1 MSVLPLFLESDPTRD
16 RALGMVIGA
25 VHGAQAARRLAP
37 GGLDWPQAE
46 DVLLHLSES
55 LVELDEL
62 RPTDLVR
69 RLVGAWAAQA
79 GRPSLIRTVAAGYRP
94 QTSSAWVAG
103 LAPICCRRQGDQ
115 RTAQFEA
122 AQLAK
127 TFNAAPAEGEAM
139 EVCSRYLR
147 QAILTGDRKR
157 ALVAFDWAGDRR
169 VRRLTEGRSLP
180 LNPECDLVAALD
192 QARAAALCHVAFPVV
207 LEALVTVRAEPAALI
222 LAGMLV
228 GALEGRA
235 PFLNTGPTHQS
246 TRLELA
252 IDRLLHRAKQPRA
265 SNTAVLE

>member
-1 MSVLPLFLESDPTRD
+1 MSVLPLFLEPDPTRD

-25 VHGAQAARRLAP
+25 VHGAQAARHLAP
-37 GGLDWPQAE
+37 RGLDWPQAE

-62 RPTDLVR
+62 QPPDVVR

-79 GRPSLIRTVAAGYRP
+79 GRPSLIRTVRADRRP
-94 QTSSAWVAG
+94 RPSSAWVAG

-127 TFNAAPAEGEAM
+127 TFNAAPADGEAM
-139 EVCSRYLR
+139 EVCSLYLR
-147 QAILTGDRKR
+147 QAILTGDRKQ
-157 ALVAFDWAGDRR
+157 ALGAFDWPGDRR
-169 VRRLTEGRSLP
+169 VCRLAEGRSLP
-180 LNPECDLVAALD
+180 LNTECDLVATLD

-207 LEALVTVRAEPAALI
+207 LEALVTVRAEPAAFI

-235 PFLNTGPTHQS
+235 PFLSTGSTHQS
-246 TRLELA
+246 ARLELA
-252 IDRLLHRAKQPRA
+252 IYRLLHRASQPRA
-265 SNTAVLE
+265 RNRATSE